1 MDEKVRIV
9 LSLTG
14 ETMSAARDLACEL
27 GLTAEEVMELLIER
41 SLFEKKLSNHEK
53 NMIKGYAYMGTINTQ
68 MAEEAVAFDNE
79 AQLSSEEYLAGV

>member
-41 SLFEKKLSNHEK
+41 SLFEKKL
-53 NMIKGYAYMGTINTQ
+53 
-68 MAEEAVAFDNE
+68 
-79 AQLSSEEYLAGV
+79 